1 MVGLRSSLCHVGEDS
16 EEQDLHSGK
25 KSRTI
30 AERLKRFVY
39 VPTDNPQARYKYG
52 EDVCISATGLC
63 DYSMSLKT
71 FTWALLHRCV
81 LWYIVADVL
90 LDYTLLL
97 FRDGPFR
104 DSYASTSAY
113 FTTRHKLEGEL
124 TPMT

>member
-1 MVGLRSSLCHVGEDS
+1 MGRSPCP
-16 EEQDLHSGK
+16 
-25 KSRTI
+25 
-30 AERLKRFVY
+30 FVY

-63 DYSMSLKT
+63 DYSMTLKT
-71 FTWALLHRCV
+71 FTWALLHWCV

-90 LDYTLLL
+90 LDYNLLL